1 MHNRIG
7 LADLFVRP
15 LDALAGIVKSVDV
28 PGLAVIT
35 SGGLPPNPAELLT
48 SQKMAEILDR
58 LNQDFDIILI
68 DTPPVLSV
76 TDAAALAPAMD
87 GVILVAKPGQT
98 KFSAFQQ
105 SVVQLR
111 AVGARIL
118 GVVLNDVKPTSRK
131 YGYYYNRYY
140 SKYSYHYQQP
150 GPALPKPRQPDKIF
164 QPEPEKWIQPE
175 PSNVFQSEPDKI
187 LPHIKIKHE

>member
-7 LADLFVRP
+7 LADMFVRP
-15 LDALAGIVKSVDV
+15 LDALAGMVKAVES

-48 SQKMAEILDR
+48 SQKMIDILDR
-58 LNQDFDIILI
+58 LNQDFDLILI
-68 DTPPVLSV
+68 DTPPVLTV

-87 GVILVAKPGQT
+87 GVILVAKPGTT
-98 KFSAFQQ
+98 KLSAFQQ
-105 SVVQLR
+105 TVVQLR
-111 AVGARIL
+111 SVGARIL
-118 GVVLNDVKPTSRK
+118 GVVLNEVNPVSRK

-150 GPALPKPRQPDKIF
+150 ATQPVKTKPQEKIF
-164 QPEPEKWIQPE
+164 QPEPDKVLQDEVGIIYPA
-175 PSNVFQSEPDKI
+175 EPDQI
-187 LPHIKIKHE
+187 LPHIRFKH